1 MKTSR
6 MARIIAKQKHHRCA
20 SVTSTGKMEL
30 LIMMQQLLIF
40 MVVTSLAFSTT
51 MVSSKSP
58 SLIPRQHKRIRNVS
72 SSSSNSH
79 SNSNSN
85 SNQHQGEAPWIS
97 GFKNSLA
104 SGLAAGCSKLIL
116 APFDTIKTLQQSSL
130 NSGTAAGVSNGLSM
144 TEAVQVIMKRPRGFV
159 EFYVSLFLDKCL
171 CFISFHDVICITY
184 NGRSDPILYLLTI
197 NVAIG

>member
-1 MKTSR
+1 
-6 MARIIAKQKHHRCA
+6 MARIIAEHKHRRCA
-20 SVTSTGKMEL
+20 SVTSTGKMKV

-40 MVVTSLAFSTT
+40 MVVKSLAFSTT

-58 SLIPRQHKRIRNVS
+58 SLIPRQHKIIRNVS
-72 SSSSNSH
+72 SSSSSSASN

-85 SNQHQGEAPWIS
+85 SNQHLGEAPWIS

-144 TEAVQVIMKRPRGFV
+144 TGAVQAIMNRPRGFI
-159 EFYVSLFLDKCL
+159 EFYVSLFLD
-171 CFISFHDVICITY
+171 
-184 NGRSDPILYLLTI
+184 
-197 NVAIG
+197 

>member
-1 MKTSR
+1 MAIRTKRINTSTTQTIRMSR
-6 MARIIAKQKHHRCA
+6 MSRMTRIIAEKKHRRCA
-20 SVTSTGKMEL
+20 SATSTGKMGL
-30 LIMMQQLLIF
+30 LIMMQQVLIF

-51 MVSSKSP
+51 IVSSKSP

-72 SSSSNSH
+72 SSSSSSK

-85 SNQHQGEAPWIS
+85 QQHQGEAPWIS

-130 NSGTAAGVSNGLSM
+130 NSGTAAGVSNGLSI
-144 TEAVQVIMKRPRGFV
+144 TQAVQVIMKRPKGFI
-159 EFYVSLFLDKCL
+159 EFYVSMGISLCYFIGFL
-171 CFISFHDVICITY
+171 
-184 NGRSDPILYLLTI
+184 
-197 NVAIG
+197 A

>member
-1 MKTSR
+1 MAMRTKRVSTSTTQTIIKTSR
-6 MARIIAKQKHHRCA
+6 MARIIAEHKHRRCA
-20 SVTSTGKMEL
+20 SVTSTGKMKV

-40 MVVTSLAFSTT
+40 MLVTSLAFSTT

-58 SLIPRQHKRIRNVS
+58 SLIPRQHKIIRNVS
-72 SSSSNSH
+72 SSSSSSASN

-85 SNQHQGEAPWIS
+85 SNQHLGEAPWIS

-144 TEAVQVIMKRPRGFV
+144 TGAVQAIMNRPRGFI
-159 EFYVSLFLDKCL
+159 EFYVSLFLD
-171 CFISFHDVICITY
+171 
-184 NGRSDPILYLLTI
+184 
-197 NVAIG
+197 